1 MMNVECGMNGTAS
14 RSLASKETLERL
26 LIKQENNLKYHNTM
40 KALKTLILTAALVC
54 GGMMTAHAQLGG
66 GQKIVYVDSEY
77 IMENIPEYGDAQ
89 EELNALSTKWQKE
102 VKAVYDKVEEMY
114 TKYQTEMLLLS
125 EDQKRAREQAIVAKE
140 QEAKNLQMQYF
151 GSEGQLYQKRTEL
164 IQPIQEKVY
173 TAMKELAQTKNY
185 AFILDLASGTSVLYA
200 SDKNDV
206 SDDVLDQLGNVMQT
220 VRRED
225 RRKATATPTSTGT
238 GSGKTGGT
246 KTNASSAKTNTPK
259 TSTTKPGSGKASETK
274 AKKN

>member
-1 MMNVECGMNGTAS
+1 
-14 RSLASKETLERL
+14 
-26 LIKQENNLKYHNTM
+26 M
-40 KALKTLILTAALVC
+40 KAFKTLILTAALVC
-54 GGMMTAHAQLGG
+54 GGIMTAHAQIVGG

-77 IMENIPEYGDAQ
+77 IMENIPEYADAQ
-89 EELNALSTKWQKE
+89 EELNALSAKWQKE
-102 VKAVYDKVEEMY
+102 VKAVYDKVSEMY
-114 TKYQTEMLLLS
+114 SKYQTEMLLLS
-125 EDQKRAREQAIVAKE
+125 EDQKRAREQAIVDKE

-173 TAMKELAQTKNY
+173 TAMKEVAQSKNY

-225 RRKATATPTSTGT
+225 RKRANAAAGMSSGAGT
-238 GSGKTGGT
+238 GGGKSGTTGGNKPQT
-246 KTNASSAKTNTPK
+246 KK
-259 TSTTKPGSGKASETK
+259 
-274 AKKN
+274 

>member
-1 MMNVECGMNGTAS
+1 M
-14 RSLASKETLERL
+14 
-26 LIKQENNLKYHNTM
+26 KYYNTM

-185 AFILDLASGTSVLYA
+185 SFILDLASGTSVLYA

-225 RRKATATPTSTGT
+225 RRRTAVGSGTTSSGSKT
-238 GSGKTGGT
+238 GSAKPAAT
-246 KTNASSAKTNTPK
+246 KPTTNT
-259 TSTTKPGSGKASETK
+259 TTKPTTTKSGGKPEVTK
-274 AKKN
+274 SKK

>member
-1 MMNVECGMNGTAS
+1 
-14 RSLASKETLERL
+14 
-26 LIKQENNLKYHNTM
+26 M
-40 KALKTLILTAALVC
+40 KAFKTLVLTAAMVCGGILTAN
-54 GGMMTAHAQLGG
+54 AQIVGG

-89 EELNALSTKWQKE
+89 AELNALSEKWQRE
-102 VKAVYDKVEEMY
+102 VKAVYDKVSEMY
-114 TKYQTEMLLLS
+114 SKYQTDMLLLS
-125 EDQKRAREQAIVAKE
+125 EDQKRAREQAIVDKE

-151 GSEGQLYQKRTEL
+151 GAEGQLYQKRTEL

-173 TAMKELAQTKNY
+173 TAMKDLAQSKNY

-225 RRKATATPTSTGT
+225 RRRASAGTGT
-238 GSGKTGGT
+238 GSSNSGTSSGGRG
-246 KTNASSAKTNTPK
+246 NV
-259 TSTTKPGSGKASETK
+259 KPS
-274 AKKN
+274 KK

>member
-1 MMNVECGMNGTAS
+1 
-14 RSLASKETLERL
+14 
-26 LIKQENNLKYHNTM
+26 M
-40 KALKTLILTAALVC
+40 KALKTLALTALLC
-54 GGMMTAHAQLGG
+54 GGIMSAHAQLLGG
-66 GQKIVYVDSEY
+66 GSQKIVYVDSEY

-89 EELNALSTKWQKE
+89 EELNALSARWQAE

-114 TKYQTEMLLLS
+114 SKYQTEMLLLS
-125 EDQKRAREQAIVAKE
+125 EDQKHAREQAIIAKE

-173 TAMKELAQTKNY
+173 TAMQELAQQKNY
-185 AFILDLASGTSVLYA
+185 GFILDIVSGTSILYA

-225 RRKATATPTSTGT
+225 RKRANAAAGMSSGAGT
-238 GSGKTGGT
+238 GGGKSGTTGGNKPQT
-246 KTNASSAKTNTPK
+246 KK
-259 TSTTKPGSGKASETK
+259 
-274 AKKN
+274 